1 MNQNHPNHGTGFR
14 RPGPSRLGAQGG
26 VVLIIGLLLLVVMSM
41 LGVSMMTATRLQT
54 MMAGGA
60 RESGIAF
67 QAAEA
72 ALRDGEAMIDATTAP
87 FSATT
92 TAGAAPIGR
101 VGEDRPEPN
110 LFDAATWSAS
120 KTVKSVVYQPG
131 DFPEMP
137 ANGQPRFILKHL
149 GTRDL
154 ADQGQD
160 IAQEDEGGSG
170 SVGPVGHFFRV
181 TARGTSRD
189 GSAVTILQSYYGKIY

>member
-1 MNQNHPNHGTGFR
+1 MNQSHTNHRTGFR
-14 RPGPSRLGAQGG
+14 RPLPSRLGAQGG
-26 VVLIIGLLLLVVMSM
+26 LVLIVGLFLLIVMSL

-72 ALRDGEAMIDATTAP
+72 ALRDAEVMIEATSAP

-92 TAGAAPIGR
+92 TAGTAPLGR
-101 VGEDRPEPN
+101 VGEDRSEPN
-110 LFDAATWSAS
+110 LLEAATWRATG
-120 KTVKSVVYQPG
+120 TVKSVPYQPG

-137 ANGQPRFILKHL
+137 ADGQPRFILKHL

-154 ADQGQD
+154 SVQGQN
-160 IAQEDEGGSG
+160 IAQEDEGGS
-170 SVGPVGHFFRV
+170 VGPFDDVFRA